1 MAADRGSPQDSAAP
15 KAQHE
20 ARVQEALS
28 GVTQRI
34 EAITAAAER
43 SAAETRA
50 RAAAEAD
57 DLMQRSRREAEHVA
71 SERMELAERR
81 AVERGQALERRMVA
95 REDAAADAVRRTELA
110 IERMG
115 AAMAL
120 IRDQFEAVA
129 AELRAAASEVQRSKL
144 AASGRVEEARPAG
157 PTSTRSADE
166 TEAFEFPRASPTE
179 ARART
184 RRRRAS

>member
-1 MAADRGSPQDSAAP
+1 
-15 KAQHE
+15 
-20 ARVQEALS
+20 
-28 GVTQRI
+28 
-34 EAITAAAER
+34 
-43 SAAETRA
+43 
-50 RAAAEAD
+50 
-57 DLMQRSRREAEHVA
+57 
-71 SERMELAERR
+71 MELAERR

-166 TEAFEFPRASPTE
+166 TEAFEFPRARPTE